1 MGCSGGDLCLKKIG
15 ETITA
20 CFPGALVGHLTADHF
35 AALLPSADLEAK
47 LKCVCP
53 EVNSYINDDGIQLK
67 AAIYRPTE
75 EDTLDDLRHGF
86 DLIKIDM
93 GFFRHFDIRSRQIIT
108 SVVTMARML
117 GIQTLAEG
125 VETEEQVRFL
135 QEIGCDMMQGYYYSE
150 QSILE
155 SLQHRNLPWEAI
167 EWKKF
172 YDSADACVTNSDTP
186 RAVMEYDR
194 KDDQIRYLYLNRQE
208 REQLRSIGRLHG
220 ENSEFI
226 LNVRNNPLHAR
237 LLKFYEQMM
246 QTGEQAVLHVSDN
259 SFFVRLEGKQITRQE
274 DRCIFLMSIVNI
286 TEDRR
291 SAQQICFRHHAAV

>member
-1 MGCSGGDLCLKKIG
+1 
-15 ETITA
+15 
-20 CFPGALVGHLTADHF
+20 
-35 AALLPSADLEAK
+35 
-47 LKCVCP
+47 
-53 EVNSYINDDGIQLK
+53 
-67 AAIYRPTE
+67 
-75 EDTLDDLRHGF
+75 
-86 DLIKIDM
+86 M

-150 QSILE
+150 PLSEQSILE

-172 YDSADACVTNSDTP
+172 YDSADDCVTNSDTP

-208 REQLRSIGRLHG
+208 REQLRSIGRLLAK
-220 ENSEFI
+220 I
-226 LNVRNNPLHAR
+226 RNL
-237 LLKFYEQMM
+237 
-246 QTGEQAVLHVSDN
+246 S
-259 SFFVRLEGKQITRQE
+259 
-274 DRCIFLMSIVNI
+274 
-286 TEDRR
+286 
-291 SAQQICFRHHAAV
+291 